1 MTRHG
6 HRGKKCGSFHRGARA
21 GQGYCRC
28 PPTTGPELQ
37 AVSVR
42 ALPDQCDLTEPHYQ
56 PGMPVLAG

>member
-56 PGMPVLAG
+56 PGMPCLAG